1 LSVQGKY
8 DIEAK
13 KFYERVGLQ
22 FELNVEIPADSEV
35 IIGILNNSDSVLK
48 RLYLAYFPMVLQLVL
63 NNNGDEDDA
72 KDVYQEAIIVLYN
85 KVKTGDFELSSK
97 LKTYIY
103 SICRRLWLKRLKQ
116 MNRYGGD
123 IKDFQEYLP
132 VEDDVEKHHDRDMQL
147 NKMEDALKLLGEPC
161 KTIMEDFYIHSRSM
175 QEICER
181 FGYTN
186 ADNAKTQK
194 YKCLQRLKK
203 LFFQQ

>member
-1 LSVQGKY
+1 VNKQIDL
-8 DIEAK
+8 
-13 KFYERVGLQ
+13 
-22 FELNVEIPADSEV
+22 EIPADSEV

-63 NNNGDEDDA
+63 NNSGNEDDA
-72 KDVYQEAIIVLYN
+72 KDIYQEAIIVLYN
-85 KVKTGDFELSSK
+85 KVKRGDFELSSK

-116 MNRYGGD
+116 LNRYGGD

-132 VEDDVEKHHDRDMQL
+132 VEDEIEKHQDRDMQL

-161 KTIMEDFYIHSRSM
+161 KTIMEDFYMHSKSM

>member
-1 LSVQGKY
+1 VNKQIDL
-8 DIEAK
+8 
-13 KFYERVGLQ
+13 
-22 FELNVEIPADSEV
+22 EIPADSEV

-63 NNNGDEDDA
+63 NNNGNEDDA

-85 KVKTGDFELSSK
+85 KVKRGDFELSSK

-132 VEDDVEKHHDRDMQL
+132 VEDEIEKHHDKDMQL
-147 NKMEDALKLLGEPC
+147 NKMECALKLLGEPC
-161 KTIMEDFYIHSRSM
+161 KTIMEDFYMHNKSM